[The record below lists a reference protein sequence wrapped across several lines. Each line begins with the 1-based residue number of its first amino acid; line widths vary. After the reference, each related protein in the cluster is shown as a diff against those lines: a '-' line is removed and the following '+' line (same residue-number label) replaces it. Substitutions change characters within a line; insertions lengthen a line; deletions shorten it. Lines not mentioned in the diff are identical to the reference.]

1 MTKWG
6 CFEMNSESVSSIPHF
21 IRSLEKITWEWMD
34 WTEYPYPSPPIP
46 CVPGMVGTHG
56 NVWERM
62 PGMRRDLIST
72 KKTLAICS
80 GTIFKPP

>member
-1 MTKWG
+1 MTNWRRLK
-6 CFEMNSESVSSIPHF
+6 MDSEFIPYILQF
-21 IRSLEKITWEWMD
+21 IRSLKKIAWEWMD

-72 KKTLAICS
+72 KKTLAIYS
-80 GTIFKPP
+80 GAIFEPP